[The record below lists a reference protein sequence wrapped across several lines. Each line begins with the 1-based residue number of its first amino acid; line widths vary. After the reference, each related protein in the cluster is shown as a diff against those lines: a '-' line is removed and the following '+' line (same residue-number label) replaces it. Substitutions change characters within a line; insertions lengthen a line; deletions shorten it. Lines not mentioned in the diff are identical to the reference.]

1 MTTPAQDKGI
11 AVGQVV
17 RMIKTE
23 TRIFCEGVLIRLK
36 SDDRSPC
43 PLFELVDNPSK
54 TRYVNL
60 DSIDSTAIRQPKFK
74 VGQVVEVAASGWGLA
89 PAMIGKTCTVA
100 SVSVHSDRITY
111 KVEGLGEAGTDLVSN
126 DIWEESFKAVGVVP
140 TPAQRLTIDPSNL
153 VQINFPTLEIR
164 TVNTIQSQ
172 ALATFN
178 TMRNRAIAHRNG
190 ESQSDSLFY
199 TGYGI
204 CDNIHRCMPDGAS
217 SDTMA
222 LIKDNLIRRVPSYSG
237 NYHYPV
243 NHPKGGSTQ
252 KERSQAADNAWSEFN
267 NKWGG
272 EYGALRLAQLE
283 ELIEHIENKWDD
295 SLAKEMTPATRVGLV
310 VGVSLVEYRD
320 GTIWR
325 FVRDDKSADPYFESV
340 STSNQTSLDLRY
352 VTILQMEEDTKKR
365 SVAQFLK
372 EIARQAAKRDKL
384 QAQIA
389 ELQKQA
395 AEASQRIAMLDY
407 GLGNAHKVQRMTK

>member
-1 MTTPAQDKGI
+1 MTTHAQDAGFILNVTRLKYTGNDRHTLQNFVWVLSTDDTSNCPYFDSVCGTHKGMCFRNSDMMIIDQGVPAQTI
-11 AVGQVV
+11 Q
-17 RMIKTE
+17 
-23 TRIFCEGVLIRLK
+23 IRFD
-36 SDDRSPC
+36 SD
-43 PLFELVDNPSK
+43 
-54 TRYVNL
+54 T
-60 DSIDSTAIRQPKFK
+60 
-74 VGQVVEVAASGWGLA
+74 
-89 PAMIGKTCTVA
+89 
-100 SVSVHSDRITY
+100 
-111 KVEGLGEAGTDLVSN
+111 
-126 DIWEESFKAVGVVP
+126 
-140 TPAQRLTIDPSNL
+140 
-153 VQINFPTLEIR
+153 IR
-164 TVNTIQSQ
+164 TVNTVQSQ

-204 CDNIHRCMPDGAS
+204 CDNISRCTSDNAS
-217 SDTMA
+217 SDVMA
-222 LIKDNLIRRVPSYSG
+222 LIKDNVIRRLPSYSG

-243 NHPKGGSTQ
+243 NHPKGSSTQ

-325 FVRDDKSADPYFESV
+325 FVRDDNSSDPYFEPVADSG
-340 STSNQTSLDLRY
+340 NQRCLDLRY
-352 VTILQMEEDTKKR
+352 ITILQMEEDTKKR

-407 GLGNAHKVQRMTK
+407 GLGNAHKVQRMGK

>member
-11 AVGQVV
+11 IVNV
-17 RMIKTE
+17 T
-23 TRIFCEGVLIRLK
+23 RLK
-36 SDDRSPC
+36 LTGNDGDYSNYKSRQNKVWILSSDDGSSC
-43 PLFELVDNPSK
+43 PYFDAVDGSETNFCA
-54 TRYVNL
+54 YVR
-60 DSIDSTAIRQPKFK
+60 DFSVTQEVPAVPARTIQIDFSA
-74 VGQVVEVAASGWGLA
+74 
-89 PAMIGKTCTVA
+89 
-100 SVSVHSDRITY
+100 
-111 KVEGLGEAGTDLVSN
+111 
-126 DIWEESFKAVGVVP
+126 
-140 TPAQRLTIDPSNL
+140 
-153 VQINFPTLEIR
+153 LETR

-172 ALATFN
+172 AIATFN

-252 KERSQAADNAWSEFN
+252 KERSQAADNAWCEFN

-295 SLAKEMTPATRVGLV
+295 ALAKDMTPATRVGLV

-340 STSNQTSLDLRY
+340 TTSNQTSLDLRY
-352 VTILQMEEDTKKR
+352 VTILQMEEDNKKR
-365 SVAQFLK
+365 SVSQFLK

-395 AEASQRIAMLDY
+395 ADASQRIAMLDY
-407 GLGNAHKVQRMTK
+407 GLGNAHKVQRMAK